1 MRPDSSAVH
10 AQAGPQP
17 EPAAGPHSAPT
28 VESDADPN
36 PDVGV
41 DAAARSRP
49 GRRPRP
55 ARGRSRGHLAQLDV
69 LAVIAV
75 GGVLGA
81 EARYGVARLL
91 PHPPSAFPWAT
102 LVVNALG
109 CLLIGGLMVVVTEV
123 TRPHRLARPFLGV
136 GVLGGF
142 TTFSTYTVD
151 VQRLLLAHRPGV
163 ALGYLL
169 GTLAAALVA
178 VWLGA
183 TSTRAAVVLVG
194 RRVGRRA
201 GRRAGAAAHESPS
214 S

>member
-1 MRPDSSAVH
+1 MRPETSAVRS
-10 AQAGPQP
+10 QAGS
-17 EPAAGPHSAPT
+17 H
-28 VESDADPN
+28 ADPH
-36 PDVGV
+36 
-41 DAAARSRP
+41 AAARSRP
-49 GRRPRP
+49 VHRTGRAQRPR
-55 ARGRSRGHLAQLDV
+55 RDSLAQLDL
-69 LAVIAV
+69 LAVIAA

-91 PHPPSAFPWAT
+91 PHPPAAFPWAT

-109 CLLIGGLMVVVTEV
+109 CLLIGVLMVVVTEL

-151 VQRLLLAHRPGV
+151 VQRLLLAHRPGM

-169 GTLAAALVA
+169 GTLAAALVT

-183 TSTRAAVVLVG
+183 TATRALVVL
-194 RRVGRRA
+194 A
-201 GRRAGAAAHESPS
+201 GRRRARGTSHGTSRETARGPARGSRRPRS
-214 S
+214 

>member
-1 MRPDSSAVH
+1 MRPESSAVH
-10 AQAGPQP
+10 AQADPHA
-17 EPAAGPHSAPT
+17 EPAAGPQAAPT
-28 VESDADPN
+28 EEP
-36 PDVGV
+36 
-41 DAAARSRP
+41 DAAPNTAAGLNAAPRSRP
-49 GRRPRP
+49 GRRSGP
-55 ARGRSRGHLAQLDV
+55 ARGRRRGHIAQLDV
-69 LAVIAV
+69 LAVIAA

-91 PHPPSAFPWAT
+91 PHTPADFPWAT

-109 CLLIGGLMVVVTEV
+109 CLSIGVLMVVVTEV

-151 VQRLLLAHRPGV
+151 VQRLLLAARPGI

-183 TSTRAAVVLVG
+183 TATRALVVLVG
-194 RRVGRRA
+194 RRAR
-201 GRRAGAAAHESPS
+201 AAAHESRS